1 MPQFSSI
8 IGVGIPGATGPA
20 GPPGDDGSPGAT
32 GPQGPPGPGADL
44 SDTAAAALGVA
55 AAGTSAESS
64 RADHVH
70 PMPNAAA
77 VGAMATVAS
86 TDGGVMVYA
95 GGAWAST
102 GAGTARQVLTSG
114 GASAAGWGNQVVPLR
129 IGYTGAVALDAE
141 QGIGF
146 ARNAA
151 NIVFR
156 NAANTAWLNLVGL
169 DGSGFVVLGTTDAT
183 DASGT
188 IVYAPAAGEIYFYR
202 GAQAHLF
209 VNSAGAMSIGHASYS
224 TTIRGSEIT
233 FDAITRHKRAPR
245 VDATTE
251 AAATHTLTLGSVP
264 ALRMTNAGA
273 RTVTLFAPAAAD
285 ADLEWRIHDAAR
297 TADSAA
303 ITVTAPAG
311 VTLNGVTAGSVT
323 INTKGGALIVRVVGL
338 NAWETVG
345 L

>member
-1 MPQFSSI
+1 MTRFVATLGKQGPA
-8 IGVGIPGATGPA
+8 GPAGTPGATGA
-20 GPPGDDGSPGAT
+20 
-32 GPQGPPGPGADL
+32 PGPGATL
-44 SDTAAAALGVA
+44 SDAAAQALGVA
-55 AAGTSAESS
+55 AAGTSSAAS

-77 VGAMATVAS
+77 VGAMATVAG
-86 TDGGVMVYA
+86 TDGGVMA
-95 GGAWAST
+95 HASGAWVST
-102 GAGTARQVLTSG
+102 GAGTVRQVLTSAG
-114 GASAAGWGNQVVPLR
+114 TSAPSWSNQVVPLR

-141 QGIGF
+141 HGVGF
-146 ARNAA
+146 ARNSA

-156 NAANTAWLNLVGL
+156 NSANTSWLNLVGL
-169 DGSGFVVLGTTDAT
+169 DGSSFVVLGSTDAT
-183 DASGT
+183 DVSGA

-209 VNSAGAMSIGHASYS
+209 VNSSGAMFVGHASFG

-233 FDAITRHKRAPR
+233 FDAVTRHKRAPR

-251 AAATHTLTLGSVP
+251 AGTTHTLALGSLP
-264 ALRMTNAGA
+264 ALRMTNAAA
-273 RTVTLFAPAAAD
+273 RAVTLFAPAAAD

-297 TADSAA
+297 TADSAP

-311 VTLNGVTAGSVT
+311 VTLNGTVAGAVT